1 MNETEWTIYQDWHD
15 WMNKQFGQS
24 LALDGIIYLRATPE
38 VRNKSLW
45 PQREWK
51 YMFYSLPEKRS
62 LFVLPQYFL
71 FWKVQI
77 LTMILRLFKATE
89 E

>member
-38 VRNKSLW
+38 VRNKNLW
-45 PQREWK
+45 LHREWG
-51 YMFYSLPEKRS
+51 YMFCGLPVKFGLCLCFYSCG
-62 LFVLPQYFL
+62 FFFL
-71 FWKVQI
+71 SS
-77 LTMILRLFKATE
+77 
-89 E
+89 